1 LNRRFGALQLGA
13 AYTWSKALGVSVGH
27 PTDTRKAGYGPV
39 PQDRTQSLV
48 FNYIYDLPAVSR
60 KGFLDNP
67 AARLVLNGWQLSGLF
82 SFASG
87 APVNVTYSVSGI
99 GTTTL
104 NREITGSEDIAPRVV
119 FTCSPNESRGSRNID
134 AFINT
139 ACFAPAPKGSV
150 GLDSGYD
157 RLRGPGLENF
167 DMSLFKNV
175 SIKERARIQ
184 LRLEAFNAI
193 NHTEWGAF
201 NTAITF
207 NSAGQI
213 INLPTQLGGTGGRFG
228 FGAENTIR
236 AGSQRILQIGAKF
249 YF

>member
-1 LNRRFGALQLGA
+1 
-13 AYTWSKALGVSVGH
+13 
-27 PTDTRKAGYGPV
+27 
-39 PQDRTQSLV
+39 
-48 FNYIYDLPAVSR
+48 
-60 KGFLDNP
+60 
-67 AARLVLNGWQLSGLF
+67 
-82 SFASG
+82 
-87 APVNVTYSVSGI
+87 VSGI
-99 GTTTL
+99 GATTL

-119 FTCSPNESRGSRNID
+119 FTCNPMGSGGNYN

-167 DMSLFKNV
+167 DMSLFKNI
-175 SIKERARIQ
+175 SIKEKARIQ
-184 LRLEAFNAI
+184 LRLEAFNAL
-193 NHTEWGAF
+193 NLTEWGAF